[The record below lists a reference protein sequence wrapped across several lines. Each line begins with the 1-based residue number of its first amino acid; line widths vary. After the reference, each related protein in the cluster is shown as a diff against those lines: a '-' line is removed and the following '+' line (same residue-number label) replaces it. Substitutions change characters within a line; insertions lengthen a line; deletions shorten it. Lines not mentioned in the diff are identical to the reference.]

1 MFRFLFGEINGLFA
15 RLTQFNPAIAGEDA
29 GVVIFEFANGM
40 RGVLNG
46 NRLADHVANNQRLTM
61 GEARIEG
68 SAGTL
73 TLNGNA
79 EVHFRK
85 KSV

>member
-1 MFRFLFGEINGLFA
+1 M
-15 RLTQFNPAIAGEDA
+15 
-29 GVVIFEFANGM
+29 IFEFANGM

-85 KSV
+85 KKRLAGKNKKRLCKKEGVDYTT